1 MLIFT
6 AVTIT
11 CVYVLTDWLQESTGL
26 IMTVIN
32 HKLTAMNWNESPPPL
47 PPTPKTGKLRQKVKN
62 NSG

>member
-32 HKLTAMNWNESPPPL
+32 HKLTAMNWNESAPP
-47 PPTPKTGKLRQKVKN
+47 PKTGKLRQKVKN

>member
-32 HKLTAMNWNESPPPL
+32 HKLTAINWNESAPSPHPQNWKAE
-47 PPTPKTGKLRQKVKN
+47 TESKK
-62 NSG
+62 